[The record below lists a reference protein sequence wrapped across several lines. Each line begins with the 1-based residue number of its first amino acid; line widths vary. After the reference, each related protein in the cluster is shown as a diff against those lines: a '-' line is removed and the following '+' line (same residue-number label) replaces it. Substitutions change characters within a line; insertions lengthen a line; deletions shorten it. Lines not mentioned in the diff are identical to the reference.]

1 VLLVL
6 SAAVKSSARA
16 LGRKMRNLR
25 KTGGDGMTAGWVCD
39 ELKTAGRGSAFF

>member
-25 KTGGDGMTAGWVCD
+25 KTGRDGMTADKKHGEVM
-39 ELKTAGRGSAFF
+39 AMGRGSAFF